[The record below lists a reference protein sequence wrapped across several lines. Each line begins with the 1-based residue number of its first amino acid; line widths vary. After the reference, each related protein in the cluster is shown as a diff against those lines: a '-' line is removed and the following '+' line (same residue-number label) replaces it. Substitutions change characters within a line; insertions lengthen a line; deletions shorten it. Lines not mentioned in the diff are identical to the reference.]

1 MASAKENQVKS
12 LKAVIAQECFTAQIA
27 FMLKFEQTASIS
39 QEQIDLGNCRW
50 GKHSLRSSV
59 NLLCFWINKQTG
71 LTRMKDEIR
80 SLGRVGGCF
89 REDLKAQQTF
99 FKFISLKCS

>member
-12 LKAVIAQECFTAQIA
+12 LKAVIAQECFTALIA

-50 GKHSLRSSV
+50 GKQ
-59 NLLCFWINKQTG
+59 FKKQCE
-71 LTRMKDEIR
+71 LAVFLD
-80 SLGRVGGCF
+80 
-89 REDLKAQQTF
+89 Q
-99 FKFISLKCS
+99 